1 MWETPFEPS
10 MLKKSDVII
19 HCPDR
24 SDVNCLM
31 EILAS
36 CGVKWCTGE
45 SLLTGDDCWGVEKE
59 NTVYYVE
66 NRMMSYG
73 DKTIVNGHRGC
84 ARCTFWGVEF
94 PDFEIAS
101 DSELRSFLGF

>member
-24 SDVNCLM
+24 SDVKCLM

-45 SLLTGDDCWGVEKE
+45 SLLTADDCWGIEKE
-59 NTVYYVE
+59 NTVYYGVCK
-66 NRMMSYG
+66 M
-73 DKTIVNGHRGC
+73 HLLGC
-84 ARCTFWGVEF
+84 RV
-94 PDFEIAS
+94 PR
-101 DSELRSFLGF
+101 LRDCDRQ